1 MTYSRPWMF
10 LGLSFM
16 ATGAILLCQQGC
28 QPAPPD
34 QSNVAPASAPPCC
47 AKKAPAESTEK
58 PAHNSPLPQAGEG
71 QGVRAA
77 DPTQWKDLFDGKTL
91 AGWKTP
97 EFGGEGKVSVKDGAI
112 VMEMGAAMT
121 GVTYTGEVIRNNYEL
136 TLEGMRLEGSDFFC
150 TTTFPVGDDPCTLV
164 VGGWGGMVVG
174 LSNVDFYDA
183 SENPTTKTVTFKEK
197 QWYRVRIR
205 VSDAAIEAWI
215 DDQQLVNQA
224 RKGHKFSIRL
234 ECDLCKPL
242 GISTWCTAGAVRNI
256 RVRKLKP
263 EEVRAIA
270 DKQEKAAD

>member
-1 MTYSRPWMF
+1 M
-10 LGLSFM
+10 
-16 ATGAILLCQQGC
+16 
-28 QPAPPD
+28 
-34 QSNVAPASAPPCC
+34 
-47 AKKAPAESTEK
+47 
-58 PAHNSPLPQAGEG
+58 
-71 QGVRAA
+71 
-77 DPTQWKDLFDGKTL
+77 WKDLFDGKTL
-91 AGWKTP
+91 TGWKTP

-136 TLEGMRLEGSDFFC
+136 TLEGMRLDGSDFFC

-224 RKGHKFSIRL
+224 RKDHKFSIRI
-234 ECDLCKPL
+234 ECELCQPL
-242 GISTWCTAGAVRNI
+242 GVSTWCTAGKVRNI
-256 RVRKLKP
+256 RLRKLKP

-270 DKQEKAAD
+270 EKQEKTAD

>member
-10 LGLSFM
+10 LGLSLM
-16 ATGAILLCQQGC
+16 AAGAILLCQQGC
-28 QPAPPD
+28 QPTLPD
-34 QSNVAPASAPPCC
+34 QS
-47 AKKAPAESTEK
+47 
-58 PAHNSPLPQAGEG
+58 
-71 QGVRAA
+71 
-77 DPTQWKDLFDGKTL
+77 DPWKDLFDGKTL

-183 SENPTTKTVTFKEK
+183 SENPTTKTATFKEK

-215 DDQQLVNQA
+215 DDEQLVNQA
-224 RKGHKFSIRL
+224 RKGHKFSIRI
-234 ECDLCKPL
+234 ECELCKPL
-242 GISTWCTAGAVRNI
+242 GISTWSTAGAVRNI
-256 RVRKLKP
+256 RVRALKP

-270 DKQEKAAD
+270 EKQEKAAD